1 MASVLPQ
8 TKMVVLV
15 RDPVHRYESARRMYL
30 CFPPGTQDR
39 GETFHEEH
47 AMGAYLE
54 DASQR
59 LPLQRGLYMV
69 GTAFRSFSHC

>member
-1 MASVLPQ
+1 MASVLPH

-15 RDPVHRYESARRMYL
+15 RDPVQRYESARRMYL
-30 CFPPGTQDR
+30 CFPPDTHDR
-39 GETFHEEH
+39 GETFHEEGS
-47 AMGAYLE
+47 MGAYLK

-69 GTAFRSFSHC
+69 GTAFRSLSN